1 MTVDQPPAERPASV
15 TAYSVS
21 ELDPLPDEK
30 GTLADQRVVVK
41 PSGLGPASG
50 LGLFAGCAIGHGQ
63 VVTSYYGTLVYR
75 EQLGPETD
83 TSYIVRVPN
92 SGGALVD
99 GKPFADAIRANPAN
113 PNPARDREGVHTPLP
128 GAPEWSLGA
137 GAMANDP
144 RDRQL
149 TNAKL
154 DFVKPKEGPQAV
166 RDLAI
171 MRPVLVATRDIA
183 AGEEIFWSYGSATP
197 FEHLRKQQLEL
208 QSRKRR
214 REICRFTW
222 VPHE

>member
-1 MTVDQPPAERPASV
+1 MQAETAGDDKTGFPGRRICLMPHIHHLHEGTV
-15 TAYSVS
+15 
-21 ELDPLPDEK
+21 
-30 GTLADQRVVVK
+30 TLALA
-41 PSGLGPASG
+41 STLGVGS
-50 LGLFAGCAIGHGQ
+50 
-63 VVTSYYGTLVYR
+63 
-75 EQLGPETD
+75 
-83 TSYIVRVPN
+83 VPTF
-92 SGGALVD
+92 L
-99 GKPFADAIRANPAN
+99 R
-113 PNPARDREGVHTPLP
+113 GVHTPLP